1 MLPETRYSHPTDSV
15 AASRKGN
22 ARAVA
27 LELLQ
32 DFALPEACNIE
43 TWFDRIETRALR
55 EVRP

>member
-1 MLPETRYSHPTDSV
+1 MLPETRYSHPVNSA
-15 AASRKGN
+15 AASPKGN

-43 TWFDRIETRALR
+43 TWFDRIETRAMRELR
-55 EVRP
+55 P